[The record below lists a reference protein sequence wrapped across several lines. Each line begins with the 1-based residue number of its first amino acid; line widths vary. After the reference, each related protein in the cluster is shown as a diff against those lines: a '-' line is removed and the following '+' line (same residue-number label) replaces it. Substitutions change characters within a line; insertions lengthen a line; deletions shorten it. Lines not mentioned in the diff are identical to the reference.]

1 MNFAFPAHLVRRLML
16 MIGGEAMQSG
26 FHFALNL
33 ALLHLLSA
41 QGYGLFALAMVMGG
55 VGLSYIRS
63 LTAVPATIWMSKSTN
78 RAGVDAH
85 DVTFGSAALVVA
97 VLMGLGTG
105 LLMRLLG
112 DPSGIGAACFV
123 GAWSLRSHMRTAFFA
138 RRMQLV
144 VSISDAVFTLAGTV
158 LAGAAIWSFEDDL
171 QATFYALAAANLI
184 GIAVLVRLA
193 RRKLR
198 LSFRAPTWRRYA
210 KLWPQLC
217 WSGFSATT
225 TNIQGQSLALL
236 VAGIAGPAAYA
247 PLAAVLVLFAPLR
260 ISSLAFSNML
270 QPELAKLVRNKEFDR
285 VWTQAKIWALV
296 MGVGSLAY
304 GCGVLFVLPM
314 IKSQVLQHASVGLIG
329 IFAIANF
336 VPIMAYVM
344 PRVVLEIVGDFRI
357 VAFITLA
364 GAVVGLATIGT
375 LLAVAPPSWSLA
387 GAAVSETFVLVASWY
402 FAGHRMWNSKHP
414 SEQRP
419 SIFGAWRRAAALAVQ
434 RR

>member
-1 MNFAFPAHLVRRLML
+1 VKFTFPAHLVRRLML

-26 FHFALNL
+26 FHFALNI
-33 ALLHLLSA
+33 ALLKLLSA
-41 QGYGLFALAMVMGG
+41 EGYGLFALAMVMGG

-63 LTAVPATIWMSKSTN
+63 LTAVPATIWMSKSSN
-78 RAGVDAH
+78 SAGVDAH

-97 VLMGLGTG
+97 LAMGLGTG

-123 GAWSLRSHMRTAFFA
+123 CAWSLRSHMRTAFFA
-138 RRMQLV
+138 RRMQVV
-144 VSISDAVFTLAGTV
+144 VSISDAVFTIVGVV
-158 LAGAAIWSFEDDL
+158 LAAAAIWYFDDDL
-171 QATFYALAAANLI
+171 QATFYALAAANVV

-193 RRKLR
+193 RRRLR
-198 LSFRAPTWRRYA
+198 ISFRAPTWRRYA

-225 TNIQGQSLALL
+225 TNIQGQCLALL

-260 ISSLAFSNML
+260 IVSLAFSNMT
-270 QPELAKLVRNKEFDR
+270 QPELARQLRHNEFDR
-285 VWTQAKIWALV
+285 VWTQTKIWAVV
-296 MGVGSLAY
+296 MALGSLAY
-304 GCGVLFVLPM
+304 GGGILFILPM
-314 IKSQVLQHASVGLIG
+314 IKSQALQHASVGLIG
-329 IFAIANF
+329 LFAIANY

-344 PRVVLEIVGDFRI
+344 PRVFLEIVGDFRI

-364 GAVVGLATIGT
+364 GAIVGLAMIGM
-375 LLAVAPPSWSLA
+375 LLAIAPSTWSLV
-387 GAAVSETFVLVASWY
+387 GSAVSETFVLLASWY
-402 FAGHRMWNSKHP
+402 FAANRMWNLKHP
-414 SEQRP
+414 NEQRP
-419 SIFGAWRRAAALAVQ
+419 TVVGAWRRAATLAAQ

>member
-1 MNFAFPAHLVRRLML
+1 MKFVFPGHLVRRLML

-26 FHFALNL
+26 FHFALNI

-41 QGYGLFALAMVMGG
+41 EGYGLFALAMVMGG

-78 RAGVDAH
+78 SAGVDAH

-97 VLMGLGTG
+97 LLMGLGTG

-144 VSISDAVFTLAGTV
+144 VSISDAVFTIAGIV
-158 LAGAAIWSFEDDL
+158 LAGLAIWFFADAL
-171 QATFYALAAANLI
+171 QVTFYALAAANVV
-184 GIAVLVRLA
+184 GIAVLARLA
-193 RRKLR
+193 RRMLR
-198 LSFRAPTWRRYA
+198 VSFRAPTWRRYA
-210 KLWPQLC
+210 KLWPQLW

-225 TNIQGQSLALL
+225 TNIQGQCLALL

-247 PLAAVLVLFAPLR
+247 PLAAVQVMFAPLR
-260 ISSLAFSNML
+260 IISLAFSNMT
-270 QPELAKLVRNKEFDR
+270 QPELAKLARQMQFER
-285 VWTQAKIWALV
+285 VWAQAKIWAVV
-296 MGVGSLAY
+296 MAVGSLAY
-304 GCGVLFVLPM
+304 GGGILFILPM
-314 IKSQVLQHASVGLIG
+314 IKSQALQHASVGLIG
-329 IFAIANF
+329 LFAIANY

-344 PRVVLEIVGDFRI
+344 PRIVLEVLGDFRI
-357 VAFITLA
+357 VAFITMA
-364 GAVVGLATIGT
+364 GAIVGLTAIGI
-375 LLAVAPPSWSLA
+375 LLAIAPSTWSLA
-387 GAAVSETFVLVASWY
+387 GAAVSETFVLAASWY
-402 FAGHRMWNSKHP
+402 FAAHRMWNLEHP
-414 SEQRP
+414 NEQRL
-419 SIFGAWRRAAALAVQ
+419 SVFGAWRRAATLAVH